1 MTGAGAGHERTGAGA
16 GAGAGHEMTG
26 AGAGHEKTGAGA
38 GHATGA
44 GAGAGHAIGAGA
56 GQHIGCGQ
64 QSSSSSSASA
74 LVLNPASE
82 MTSGASA
89 SKMEYLIL
97 SFIVFLHRSDDPT
110 VFRVVMETDSYCGG
124 YGRERLLWL
133 VVRCSASGVRSFRA
147 FQRQNIVI
155 PPLCGRITRHN
166 LFITA
171 DYFFFAA

>member
-16 GAGAGHEMTG
+16 GHEMTGAGAGHEMTG

-44 GAGAGHAIGAGA
+44 GAGNTTGA

-64 QSSSSSSASA
+64 QSASSSASA

-133 VVRCSASGVRSFRA
+133 VVRC
-147 FQRQNIVI
+147 
-155 PPLCGRITRHN
+155 
-166 LFITA
+166 
-171 DYFFFAA
+171 